1 MSRDGW
7 LQFSIMAKDCNLQ
20 HAIQLCRNWSEF
32 SDLSLLAMWQY
43 FPASNWDSWGV
54 NTLTQQLQ
62 QFGFFPYFA
71 DYNART
77 ITRYDQSG
85 NRSAVRRQHDMIEA
99 RNILVGSMKRNDPVT
114 RRFLQ
119 YLLMRAGEV
128 LVMVRDGKT
137 GRVITA
143 PPKEHLWTYR
153 KKAGLGRAARN
164 EWENILEMGP
174 EFMKLTDQLREWRFG
189 FNDFYDVYIWDL
201 KPGQDE
207 VEIFNK
213 DLRNAWRMK
222 HTREMYNH
230 MVSLLRSLHRDDSTG
245 YTRQIKPGE
254 HVESIW
260 DAVMDERSI
269 VKMIDV
275 AGPHIIVHDDD
286 DVEESL
292 YMFYNEGNEAEDA
305 VLFPDESTRKNFA
318 FREISNGARQICQFV
333 TSGYKQSLH
342 AGDLEPGCSAKYDL
356 LQKTLQA
363 MLQTTHSG
371 PTDWVLYIASIL
383 DWLNVRGDYKPEEYT
398 MDGPAPWPHSFIV
411 QDLVEA
417 FVTMAMFFPGLEV
430 TKFVIEFV
438 NSSQCEE
445 FRNSGV
451 FDIEERNK
459 ARPDRRTGAG
469 YTFREKEFWNE
480 WNEFYNDDEEDEFW
494 PERYLM
500 EWSLTVRP
508 TLAHFYKA
516 GVITPPQPKR
526 SLIDLASSISSS
538 TTRNNTQESAK
549 SIHLLRHP
557 RNGQKSSRTPSPLPV
572 LTQLHASPSCVP
584 GPHRTTTFMCDGT
597 DRYSTTFLDSRNRS
611 WAWRF
616 VPKNMTA
623 SEYSP
628 HETIKRRLG
637 YLKHQFGSRVINRG
651 DLILVMGEDED
662 DLFKY
667 CITVTLAIQTK
678 PWMWEIDL
686 WKSFINV
693 DMDFIERMEE
703 HWLKEY

>member
-77 ITRYDQSG
+77 ITRYHQSG
-85 NRSAVRRQHDMIEA
+85 SRSAVRRQHDMIEA

-119 YLLMRAGEV
+119 YLLIRAGEV

-143 PPKEHLWTYR
+143 PPKEHLWT
-153 KKAGLGRAARN
+153 
-164 EWENILEMGP
+164 
-174 EFMKLTDQLREWRFG
+174 TDK
-189 FNDFYDVYIWDL
+189 V
-201 KPGQDE
+201 
-207 VEIFNK
+207 NK

-230 MVSLLRSLHRDDSTG
+230 MEPLLRSLHRDDSTG
-245 YTRQIKPGE
+245 HTRQIKPGE

-292 YMFYNEGNEAEDA
+292 YMFYNEANEAEDA

-318 FREISNGARQICQFV
+318 FREISNDPQHDALRDQQMHTIWCLPNLWV
-333 TSGYKQSLH
+333 TGSAQVRKEKFDGKSRALLKKT
-342 AGDLEPGCSAKYDL
+342 GLMREPKNMNFDIRCSAKYDL

-371 PTDWVLYIASIL
+371 PTDWVLYIAPIL
-383 DWLNVRGDYKPEEYT
+383 DWLNIRGDYKPEEYT

-417 FVTMAMFFPGLEV
+417 FVMMAMFLPGLEV
-430 TKFVIEFV
+430 TKFVTEFV

-459 ARPDRRTGAG
+459 VRPDRRTGTG
-469 YTFREKEFWNE
+469 YMFREKEFWNE
-480 WNEFYNDDEEDEFW
+480 WNGFYNDDEEDDFC
-494 PERYLM
+494 PERYPM
-500 EWSLTVRP
+500 EWSLIVRP
-508 TLAHFYKA
+508 IHAHSTAQTEPHRPGKLDLFINYEEQHAK
-516 GVITPPQPKR
+516 VNK
-526 SLIDLASSISSS
+526 IDPFF
-538 TTRNNTQESAK
+538 SA
-549 SIHLLRHP
+549 
-557 RNGQKSSRTPSPLPV
+557 PSQWPEIIP
-572 LTQLHASPSCVP
+572 HASPFAGSHP
-584 GPHRTTTFMCDGT
+584 TARFALLRTWSSPHYYPFMCDGT

-616 VPKNMTA
+616 VPKDMTA

>member
-77 ITRYDQSG
+77 ITRYHQSG
-85 NRSAVRRQHDMIEA
+85 SRSAVRRQHDMIEA

-119 YLLMRAGEV
+119 YLLIRAGEV

-143 PPKEHLWTYR
+143 PPKEHLWT
-153 KKAGLGRAARN
+153 
-164 EWENILEMGP
+164 
-174 EFMKLTDQLREWRFG
+174 TDK
-189 FNDFYDVYIWDL
+189 V
-201 KPGQDE
+201 
-207 VEIFNK
+207 NK

-230 MVSLLRSLHRDDSTG
+230 MEPLLRSLHRDDSTG
-245 YTRQIKPGE
+245 HTRQIKPGE

-292 YMFYNEGNEAEDA
+292 YMFYNEANEAEDA

-318 FREISNGARQICQFV
+318 FREISNDPQHDALRDQQMHTIWCLPNLWV
-333 TSGYKQSLH
+333 TGSAQVRKEKFDGKSRALLKKT
-342 AGDLEPGCSAKYDL
+342 GLMREPKNMNFDIRCSAKYDL

-371 PTDWVLYIASIL
+371 PTDWVLYIAPIL
-383 DWLNVRGDYKPEEYT
+383 DWLNIRGDYKPEEYT

-417 FVTMAMFFPGLEV
+417 FVMMAMFLPGLEV
-430 TKFVIEFV
+430 TKFVTEFV

-459 ARPDRRTGAG
+459 VRPDRRTGTG
-469 YTFREKEFWNE
+469 YMFREKEFWNE
-480 WNEFYNDDEEDEFW
+480 WNGFYNDDEEDDFC
-494 PERYLM
+494 PERYPM
-500 EWSLTVRP
+500 EWSLIVRP
-508 TLAHFYKA
+508 IHAHSTAQTEPHRPGKLDLFINYEEQHARVNKIDPFFSAPSQWPEIIPHAKPFA
-516 GVITPPQPKR
+516 GSHPTAR
-526 SLIDLASSISSS
+526 FA
-538 TTRNNTQESAK
+538 
-549 SIHLLRHP
+549 LLRTW
-557 RNGQKSSRTPSPLPV
+557 SS
-572 LTQLHASPSCVP
+572 
-584 GPHRTTTFMCDGT
+584 PHYYPFMCDGT
-597 DRYSTTFLDSRNRS
+597 ERYSTTFLDSRNRS

-616 VPKNMTA
+616 LPKDMTA

-686 WKSFINV
+686 WKSFINM